1 MKRENNYTKIET
13 MKAKELL
20 QILQEQKV
28 RIPVEAY
35 QKGIDYAIRAIEEH
49 LQQEAGEEE
58 SNGLN
63 IIIKEVNDVSE
74 RWVDFIK
81 DNFTPKSQIDKE
93 RKEALEALLHVI
105 TDIEMLRTNTWE
117 PDDDSCNATTDNL
130 KLVIKYIE
138 KTKRV

>member
-1 MKRENNYTKIET
+1 MS
-13 MKAKELL
+13 KEE
-20 QILQEQKV
+20 I
-28 RIPVEAY
+28 
-35 QKGIDYAIRAIEEH
+35 EH
-49 LQQEAGEEE
+49 LQWIHDRIISVYGE
-58 SNGLN
+58 
-63 IIIKEVNDVSE
+63 NDVSE